1 MSRYHFLAAVFVLC
15 LPALLH
21 AQYNPLSRRSQL
33 GRQPV
38 GLQPVEVS
46 GTIQGVARNG
56 IVVSNGNN
64 QLWKVAIVAPSK
76 INVGTK
82 LQVTGTATVNNLRSG
97 LIVELS
103 ADIDNRNTI
112 QGKIDALTITSITR
126 EKPMG
131 VFPDAD
137 SGFGGNDA
145 DKSVKRSAH
154 AKSGKAGRGQI
165 VGRCR
170 IVGRLVVGRGG
181 SMSVQPGRG
190 TLSFELA
197 ETPKIS
203 VDMADLS
210 LVRAGQEVSVK
221 GFASPRQPNMV
232 QASKVKIKLPDAPDA
247 DKAQKTEKAE
257 KKEAAAKPDAKKSE
271 KDPKKDKGE
280 GLPEPGDSK

>member
-1 MSRYHFLAAVFVLC
+1 MLRYHFLAAVFVLC

-112 QGKIDALTITSITR
+112 QGKFDALTITSITR

-154 AKSGKAGRGQI
+154 AKSGKAGAGRSSEDAESS
-165 VGRCR
+165 VGWSSAVAARCR
-170 IVGRLVVGRGG
+170 
-181 SMSVQPGRG
+181 SNP
-190 TLSFELA
+190 
-197 ETPKIS
+197 
-203 VDMADLS
+203 
-210 LVRAGQEVSVK
+210 
-221 GFASPRQPNMV
+221 
-232 QASKVKIKLPDAPDA
+232 
-247 DKAQKTEKAE
+247 
-257 KKEAAAKPDAKKSE
+257 AAARCRSNWPRRPRSASIW
-271 KDPKKDKGE
+271 PT
-280 GLPEPGDSK
+280 